1 MGLIIKLLLIGAIGT
16 IVYYLVFTILSG
28 DLLASSRVNR
38 RVKHLTKMNEING
51 ANVNKNSQPGSSV
64 FSFIV
69 VSDKFKRN
77 LMTSGIKLKA
87 EEYVVFWIVVTLL
100 PMMLYSLIKGFSFMS
115 LIIAGICFFS
125 VPAWVKTA
133 RKKRMQKFNYQLN
146 DALLIIS
153 NSLRSGFTFRHA
165 IARVAEDL
173 PDPISE
179 ELRRVIREVNY
190 GANIEDSLR
199 GLAEKMQSKE
209 LAMINSAVAIQQR
222 SGGNLAEIIDKVSET
237 ISDRIEMKGKIRAL
251 TAQGRMG
258 GIIIALIPVVIGLA
272 VSVINPGYMKIFFES
287 PIGIF
292 FLILSIIWEL
302 IGFLVISKIVDVKY

>member
-51 ANVNKNSQPGSSV
+51 ANVNKNSQHGSSV
-64 FSFIV
+64 FSFI

-133 RKKRMQKFNYQLN
+133 RKKRM
-146 DALLIIS
+146 
-153 NSLRSGFTFRHA
+153 H
-165 IARVAEDL
+165 
-173 PDPISE
+173 
-179 ELRRVIREVNY
+179 
-190 GANIEDSLR
+190 
-199 GLAEKMQSKE
+199 
-209 LAMINSAVAIQQR
+209 
-222 SGGNLAEIIDKVSET
+222 
-237 ISDRIEMKGKIRAL
+237 
-251 TAQGRMG
+251 
-258 GIIIALIPVVIGLA
+258 
-272 VSVINPGYMKIFFES
+272 
-287 PIGIF
+287 
-292 FLILSIIWEL
+292 
-302 IGFLVISKIVDVKY
+302 KYN